1 MGGWLAQ
8 LQNIFPE
15 STIATT
21 MSGSERRLEAPSE
34 SHRTLIIIVAVVAAV
49 VIALFFYL
57 LMRAS
62 GGGATAEP
70 SLQGA
75 IRQGSP
81 EFEQYRSRI
90 VLDAPEAEEAKR
102 ALGDTVMSLH
112 TTVRN
117 FTGRT
122 LNGLEVRA
130 AVVDHQGKPVKER
143 TVVVVPTKQAELE
156 PNKTMLVQVLLDG
169 MSDSDDRA
177 NIKMEVTGF
186 RFK

>member
-1 MGGWLAQ
+1 M
-8 LQNIFPE
+8 
-15 STIATT
+15 
-21 MSGSERRLEAPSE
+21 EAPSE
-34 SHRTLIIIVAVVAAV
+34 SRRTLIIIVAIVAAV
-49 VIALFFYL
+49 TIALLFYL

-62 GGGATAEP
+62 GGTGNAEP
-70 SLQGA
+70 ALQGA

-90 VLDAPEAEEAKR
+90 VLDLPEAEEAKR

-130 AVVDHQGKPVKER
+130 AVVDHQGKVVKER
-143 TVVVVPTKQAELE
+143 TVTVLPNRQPELE
-156 PNKTMLVQVLLDG
+156 PNKTMTVQVMLEG
-169 MSDSDDRA
+169 MSDTDDRA

>member
-1 MGGWLAQ
+1 MPGSDRR
-8 LQNIFPE
+8 IE
-15 STIATT
+15 S
-21 MSGSERRLEAPSE
+21 PSE
-34 SHRTLIIIVAVVAAV
+34 SRRTLIIIIAIVAAV

-62 GGGATAEP
+62 GGTSNAEP
-70 SLQGA
+70 TLQGA

-90 VLDAPEAEEAKR
+90 VLDQPEAEEAKR

-130 AVVDHQGKPVKER
+130 AVVDHQGKVVKER
-143 TVVVVPTKQAELE
+143 TVVVVPTKVPELE
-156 PNKTMLVQVLLDG
+156 PNKTMTVQVMLEG
-169 MSDSDDRA
+169 FSDTDDRA

-186 RFK
+186 KFK